1 MRLRF
6 FLDVNKTK
14 RISEFFTPQK
24 CKKIYLQSYKI
35 ENVKITAAR
44 REEDG

>member
-1 MRLRF
+1 MCDY

-14 RISEFFTPQK
+14 RIAQLQTLQK
-24 CKKIYLQSYKI
+24 CKKIFAKLKFK
-35 ENVKITAAR
+35 NVKITAAR